1 MSDLISTGNPQADAI
16 ANIAIPVALAV
27 ATTTSPQ
34 AAAAVAAINAIMPV
48 MQAALKANT
57 AGQISDQAVM
67 DMWAAT
73 TQTITTTHNAWAA
86 MNAAMNAADAADAAK

>member
-34 AAAAVAAINAIMPV
+34 AAAAVAAINAFMPV
-48 MQAALKANT
+48 MQAAL
-57 AGQISDQAVM
+57 
-67 DMWAAT
+67 
-73 TQTITTTHNAWAA
+73 
-86 MNAAMNAADAADAAK
+86 